1 LINSKRR
8 EDRGW
13 GETVIHKIAT
23 PATPVYPA
31 DLKGEGTFIIP
42 HHDMAAVPVI
52 SDGRDPPFFLLAGNP
67 MAVILALF
75 FSTLHR

>member
-8 EDRGW
+8 EDRGR
-13 GETVIHKIAT
+13 GETVIQKIAT
-23 PATPVYPA
+23 PKPIYLA
-31 DLKGEGTFIIP
+31 DLKGVGTFIIP